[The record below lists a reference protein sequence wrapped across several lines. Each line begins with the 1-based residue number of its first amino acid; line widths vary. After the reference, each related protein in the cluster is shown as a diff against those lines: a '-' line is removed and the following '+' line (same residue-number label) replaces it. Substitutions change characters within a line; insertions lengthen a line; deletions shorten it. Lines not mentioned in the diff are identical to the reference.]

1 MIEIRDHKAH
11 SRRSAP
17 IDFKKNSKGW
27 AALSDSVLELDKF
40 KRSQFKGTF
49 GDKQSIQTALEKKD
63 VAFLKDLSLYYM
75 GVSGI
80 YQRLVEYMSSIL
92 TYDWFAYPY
101 MVEKGIKK
109 AEIEEGMSNVLKFL
123 DNLRLPTALLDITKT
138 VVTEGSF
145 YGYMITNSGK
155 TSGAILELPSE
166 YCKSRFRFNGLPA
179 VEFNVKYFDD
189 QFRDDDLRTSILK
202 SFPEEFTK
210 NYNLFKAGLLH
221 VDSSDRGAW
230 FVCNTDFAMKFS
242 LNEYDLPLFA
252 AVIPTIINLDEAK
265 QLDLKKT
272 TQELLKI
279 IIQKMPLD
287 KNSDLVF
294 DIEESQDMHNAAC
307 NMLSNATNVDV
318 LTTFADIDVADLD
331 NSSGTATKD
340 PLAKV
345 ERGIFNEAGVSQNLF
360 ATDGNLSLEKS
371 ILNDESIMFALL
383 DGYQNRLNAIIE
395 TLFKGRTSF
404 KISIPHLSIYN
415 NERKQ
420 KMYKD
425 LATNGYSKLMPAIAS
440 GMSQTEFLSLNEYEE
455 KILKLG
461 DKLIPVQSSNTLSSK
476 DTSNKGSAGDGE
488 VGAPKKEDD
497 AISEKTIQN
506 RESQS

>member
-1 MIEIRDHKAH
+1 MIEIRDHKIH
-11 SRRSAP
+11 TRTGAP
-17 IDFKKNSKGW
+17 IDFKKAQRGW
-27 AALSDSVLELDKF
+27 QALGDAVLELDKF
-40 KRSQFKGTF
+40 KSSTFKRTF
-49 GDKQSIQTALEKKD
+49 GNPEAIHTALEKKD
-63 VAFLKDLSLYYM
+63 VVFLRDLSLYYM

-80 YQRLVEYMSSIL
+80 YQRFVEYMSSIL

-101 MVEKGIKK
+101 MVEKGVKK
-109 AEIEEGMSNVLKFL
+109 TEIEEGMSKVLTFL
-123 DNLRLPTALLDITKT
+123 DNLHLPTALLDISQT
-138 VVTEGSF
+138 VITEGSF
-145 YGYMITNSGK
+145 YGYMIVNPGK
-155 TSGAILELPSE
+155 TNGAILELPAD
-166 YCKSRFRFNGLPA
+166 YCKSRFKFNGLPA
-179 VEFNVKYFDD
+179 VEFDVKYFDE
-189 QFRDDDLRTSILK
+189 QFRDDDLRTSVLK
-202 SFPEEFTK
+202 SFPKEFTEH
-210 NYNLFKAGLLH
+210 YNLYKAGLLK
-221 VDSSDRGAW
+221 VDLKDRGAW
-230 FVCNTDFAMKFS
+230 FVCDTDFAMKFS
-242 LNEYDLPLFA
+242 LNDYDTPLFA

-272 TQELLKI
+272 MQELLKI
-279 IIQKMPLD
+279 VIQKMPLD

-307 NMLSNATNVDV
+307 SMLANATNVDV

-371 ILNDESIMFALL
+371 ILNDEAIMFALL
-383 DGYQNRLNAIIE
+383 DDYQNRLNAIIE
-395 TLFKGRTSF
+395 VLFEKKIAFKVSF
-404 KISIPHLSIYN
+404 PHLSIYN

-425 LATNGYSKLMPAIAS
+425 MATNGYSKLMPVIAS

-461 DKLIPVQSSNTLSSK
+461 DKLIPVLSSNTQSSK
-476 DTSNKGSAGDGE
+476 DIAKQGSGSGE
-488 VGAPKKEDD
+488 VGAPKKSDD
-497 AISEKTIQN
+497 EIAEKTIQN